1 MKIKRGEVW
10 YCKNFG
16 NGLQG
21 IISGPRPVLIISND
35 KFNLCSPV
43 VNILGVSGQHKE
55 SPVHFG
61 INLDVKSYVN
71 CEQIYTVNKSWL
83 TKKMAT
89 LDEHQMLEIENL
101 LMLQL
106 HL

>member
-1 MKIKRGEVW
+1 MRVKRGEVW

-35 KFNLCSPV
+35 VFNACSPV
-43 VNILGVSGQHKE
+43 VNVLGISGQKKD
-55 SPVHFG
+55 SPVHFD
-61 INLDVKSYVN
+61 INLDTKSYVN
-71 CEQIYTVNKSWL
+71 CEQIYTISKSQL
-83 TKKMAT
+83 LRKMAE
-89 LDEHQMLEIENL
+89 LDDHQMLEIENL
-101 LMLQL
+101 LMFQL